1 MNTANRKSKYE
12 EYILPNLEL
21 IKSWVRDGIS
31 EENISK
37 KLNIAYSTFRVY
49 KNREEALSAALK
61 KGKEIYDNEV
71 VDALHR
77 NTLGGVV
84 GLKKAVKLKEKIY
97 DKGKLVKEKEVI
109 QMVTEEIYVKP
120 DTLAQIYWLNNRR
133 PEQWRNKPDFK
144 DTREDDKNI
153 AAVGVALEA
162 LGTRKVEGVDN
173 EPNLD
178 D

>member
-1 MNTANRKSKYE
+1 MSNTKSKNKYE

-49 KNREEALSAALK
+49 KNRESALSAALK

-71 VDALHR
+71 VEALHK

-84 GLKKAVKLKEKIY
+84 KVKKAVKLKEKIFE
-97 DKGKLVKEKEVI
+97 KGKLVKETEVI
-109 QMVTEEIYVKP
+109 KMVEEEIYVKP

-133 PEQWRNKPDFK
+133 PEEWKNKPEVK
-144 DTREDDKNI
+144 ESEEDKQNMT
-153 AAVGVALEA
+153 AVGAVLQALSA
-162 LGTRKVEGVDN
+162 RKVVGVDD
-173 EPNLD
+173 ESD
-178 D
+178 IDG